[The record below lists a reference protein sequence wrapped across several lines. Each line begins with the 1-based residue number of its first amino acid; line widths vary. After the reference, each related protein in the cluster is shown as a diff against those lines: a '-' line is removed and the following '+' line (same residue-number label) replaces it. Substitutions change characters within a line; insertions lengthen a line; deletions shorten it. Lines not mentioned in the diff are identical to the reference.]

1 MPWSGRHLATL
12 WMALRAKAG
21 AYMWCVCGHLSF
33 SQTRG
38 CTLCV
43 HLFASSNIDI
53 SCARVRCNTILHEM
67 QVWRHQS
74 DSKSVDCDQ
83 EHDIE
88 AIDSVQIEGVECVFQ
103 IERDSALEAQY
114 SDGDTQDDRGVFLA
128 VNDPQGRALL
138 QSLVEGLQ
146 EDPGLL
152 NHRRILLPRAVYT
165 Y

>member
-1 MPWSGRHLATL
+1 MVWMACRLCRGRCFTRGMPWSGRHLATL

-103 IERDSALEAQY
+103 IFVNCSLFVLYIFEIVPY
-114 SDGDTQDDRGVFLA
+114 SRGFFVIVSHF
-128 VNDPQGRALL
+128 
-138 QSLVEGLQ
+138 
-146 EDPGLL
+146 
-152 NHRRILLPRAVYT
+152 
-165 Y
+165 